1 MKPQFIIMSIDLAEK
16 STEKPFICG
25 VAYSRSL
32 KSYPKTGEN
41 GFVNTSLLSGV
52 FEDVYASISAIAFNQ
67 KSTRTRS
74 GDQYTHQLRLQFP
87 NGDEYMAA
95 RIQELMRARY
105 MIIKLTNG
113 RSLIIGRNDV
123 DQNTRPKITIE
134 SNTRTTQV
142 TFECQSIFPAGHFND
157 LSGKLL
163 PQLIPLS
170 IA

>member
-1 MKPQFIIMSIDLAEK
+1 MSIDLTEK
-16 STEKPFICG
+16 SAEKPFICG
-25 VAYSRSL
+25 LAYSTNS
-32 KSYPKTGEN
+32 KSFPEVGAN
-41 GFVNTSLLSGV
+41 GFVNTSLLAGIY
-52 FEDVYASISAIAFNQ
+52 DDLYASISTIAFNQ
-67 KSTRTRS
+67 KSTKTRS
-74 GDQYTHQLRLQFP
+74 GVYFTRQLRLQFP
-87 NGDEYMAA
+87 NGDELMAA
-95 RIQELMRARY
+95 RIQELLRARY

-123 DQNTRPKITIE
+123 DQNTRPTITIE

-170 IA
+170 IE

>member
-1 MKPQFIIMSIDLAEK
+1 MSIDLAEK

-41 GFVNTSLLSGV
+41 GFVNTSLLSDV
-52 FEDVYASISAIAFNQ
+52 FEDLYASISAIAFNQ
-67 KSTRTRS
+67 KSTNTRS
-74 GDQYTHQLRLQFP
+74 GVYFTQQLRLQFP
-87 NGDEYMAA
+87 NGDAFMAA

-142 TFECQSIFPAGHFND
+142 TFESQSIFPAGHFND

-170 IA
+170 IE